1 MSSSSTVTNLSKVNV
16 YEKASLFSAH
26 WTPKIIGELNGQH
39 VKLAKLLGE
48 FGWHSHKNEDE
59 LFLVLQGQVIIQ
71 LRNNQN
77 GDILLNEGDMFI
89 VPRGVEHNPKA
100 ENGECTVMLFEP
112 ASTVNTGGERNDK
125 TQLELECI

>member
-1 MSSSSTVTNLSKVNV
+1 MSAVTNLSKANV

-48 FGWHSHKNEDE
+48 FGWHSHKDEDE
-59 LFLVLQGQVIIQ
+59 LFLVLKGQVTIQ

-77 GDILLNEGDMFI
+77 GDIHLNEGDMFI
-89 VPRGVEHNPKA
+89 VPKGVEHNPKA
-100 ENGECTVMLFEP
+100 ENECTVMLFEP
-112 ASTVNTGGERNDK
+112 ASTINTGGERNDK
-125 TQLELECI
+125 TQLDLEHI

>member
-1 MSSSSTVTNLSKVNV
+1 MSEVTNLSKVNIH
-16 YEKASLFSAH
+16 EKASLFSEH

-39 VKLAKLLGE
+39 VKLAKLMGE
-48 FGWHSHKNEDE
+48 FGWHSHKDEDE
-59 LFLVLQGQVIIQ
+59 LFLVLKGQVIIQ
-71 LRNNQN
+71 LRHNQT

-112 ASTVNTGGERNDK
+112 ASTINTGGERNDK
-125 TQLELECI
+125 TQLDLERI

>member
-1 MSSSSTVTNLSKVNV
+1 MTAATNLSKANV

-48 FGWHSHKNEDE
+48 FGWHSHKDEDE
-59 LFLVLQGQVIIQ
+59 LFLVLKGEVIIQ

-77 GDILLNEGDMFI
+77 GDIHLKEGDMFI
-89 VPRGVEHNPKA
+89 VPKGVEHNPKA

-125 TQLELECI
+125 TQLDLQRI